1 MRVAVPR
8 NFSWLPEDCF
18 IRSKRSIMASISPQ
32 RSDLTEPGA
41 SSGG

>member
-1 MRVAVPR
+1 MRGTVPR

-18 IRSKRSIMASISPQ
+18 TGSKRSIMASISPQ
-32 RSDLTEPGA
+32 HSGLTGPGA

>member
-1 MRVAVPR
+1 MRGTVPR
-8 NFSWLPEDCF
+8 NFSWLPDCF

-32 RSDLTEPGA
+32 HSDLTEPGA